1 MSNVSITSRR
11 NPFKL
16 ILALALICVVA
27 GVAAWTA
34 TSSPAKGLKGITTP
48 TLAKPFAFVEIAKQ
62 SATQENLA
70 VSNQAPTTPPTEL
83 SPQVSSPSPN
93 PTENQVSMTFPTEL
107 PAAFLPNFPTENPSP
122 IAFPTTSVI
131 VPSTTSPDQIIL
143 ASETPSPSDSS
154 EPQVYAKI
162 VEDTSFAQFNAPV
175 PAYDTGKY
183 ILVDIS
189 EQHMYVYEG
198 NTLANSFVSSTGM
211 NYATRVGSFSVL
223 DKIPNAYGATWDIWM
238 PNWLGIYWAGNM
250 ENGIHA
256 LPILPSG
263 ATLWAGYLG
272 TPISYG
278 CIVLGTYD
286 AQWLY
291 DWVDIGTPVEIRW

>member
-1 MSNVSITSRR
+1 MSNLSIASQR

-16 ILALALICVVA
+16 ILALALICVVV

-34 TSSPAKGLKGITTP
+34 TSSPAKGLKSIITP
-48 TLAKPFAFVEIAKQ
+48 THAKPFALVKIAKQ
-62 SATQENLA
+62 PATQADL
-70 VSNQAPTTPPTEL
+70 VSSNQAPISPPIEL
-83 SPQVSSPSPN
+83 PPKASSHSPSPA
-93 PTENQVSMTFPTEL
+93 ENQVTMTFPTEL
-107 PAAFLPNFPTENPSP
+107 PASLPNVPTDNQPP
-122 IAFPTTSVI
+122 IAPQNTPVIVPTTS
-131 VPSTTSPDQIIL
+131 SPDQLIL
-143 ASETPSPSDSS
+143 PTEAPLSSDSS
-154 EPQVYAKI
+154 EPQVSAKI
-162 VEDTSFAQFNAPV
+162 VEDAPLAQSNAPA
-175 PAYDTGKY
+175 PAYSTGKY
-183 ILVDIS
+183 VLVDIS

-198 NTLANSFVSSTGM
+198 NTVVNSFVSSTGM
-211 NYATRVGSFSVL
+211 NNATRVGSFSVL

-256 LPILPSG
+256 LPILPNG

-272 TPISYG
+272 APISYG
-278 CIVLGTYD
+278 CIVLGSYD